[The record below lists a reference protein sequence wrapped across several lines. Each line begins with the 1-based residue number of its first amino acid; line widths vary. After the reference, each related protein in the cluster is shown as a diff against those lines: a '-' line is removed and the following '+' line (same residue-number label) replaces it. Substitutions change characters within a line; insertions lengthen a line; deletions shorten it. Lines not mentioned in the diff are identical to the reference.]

1 MMTAEI
7 CNTRALRALQRRY
20 IPIGLDRGESRA
32 VQAANRAAV
41 GEARGKAAQR
51 FVIAQRPEEHRR
63 IAGTAARTTVDS
75 GVADH

>member
-32 VQAANRAAV
+32 VWVANRAAV
-41 GEARGKAAQR
+41 GGAMGNAAQR
-51 FVIAQRPEEHRR
+51 FVIA
-63 IAGTAARTTVDS
+63 
-75 GVADH
+75 